1 MANSHLLLISIVLM
15 GSLVAVL
22 AAGNFNDLTEITWG
36 DGRGK
41 ILDGG
46 KGLSLSLDKL
56 SGSGF
61 QSKNEYLYGR
71 FDMQIKFVPRN
82 SAGTVTTFFLSS
94 QGEGHDEIDFE
105 FLGNVTGEPYTVH
118 TNVYSQ
124 GKGNKEQQFHLWFDP
139 TTAFH
144 TYTIVWNANRIV
156 FLVDEIPIRV
166 YNNHE
171 SIGIAYPKSQPMK
184 VYCSLWNADEWATQ
198 GGRVKTDWTQAPF
211 TATYRNINIDGCVV
225 KSGASS
231 CASRS
236 TDSANN
242 AKSWETHELDAK
254 GRNRVRWVQSKH
266 MVYNYCADSKR
277 FPQGYS
283 QECKRSRF

>member
-1 MANSHLLLISIVLM
+1 M
-15 GSLVAVL
+15 
-22 AAGNFNDLTEITWG
+22 
-36 DGRGK
+36 K
-41 ILDGG
+41 I
-46 KGLSLSLDKL
+46 
-56 SGSGF
+56 
-61 QSKNEYLYGR
+61 R
-71 FDMQIKFVPRN
+71 
-82 SAGTVTTFFLSS
+82 
-94 QGEGHDEIDFE
+94 
-105 FLGNVTGEPYTVH
+105 
-118 TNVYSQ
+118 
-124 GKGNKEQQFHLWFDP
+124 
-139 TTAFH
+139 
-144 TYTIVWNANRIV
+144 
-156 FLVDEIPIRV
+156 FLVDQIPIRV

-198 GGRVKTDWTQAPF
+198 GGRVKTDWSQAPF
-211 TATYRNINIDGCVV
+211 TAYYRNINIDGCVV

-236 TDSANN
+236 TESTNS